1 MNKQEFVSNVAE
13 RIDADCTQAGNV
25 VNAVFEALTQV
36 LAAGDRVVIPGFGT
50 FSTATRA
57 ARTGRN
63 PINGE
68 AIEIPARTVPTFKP
82 GKALRDAVDS

>member
-1 MNKQEFVSNVAE
+1 MNKQEFVSKVAE
-13 RIDADCTQAGNV
+13 HIDADCTQAGNV
-25 VNAVFEALTQV
+25 VNAVFDAITEV
-36 LAAGDRVVIPGFGT
+36 LAVGGRVVIPGFGT
-50 FSTATRA
+50 FSTAARS

-82 GKALRDAVDS
+82 GKALRDAVES